1 VKQPVSQLTLDY
13 PVLLEDLKARIRAA
27 QTRAALMANRELI
40 RLYWE
45 IGRRIVE
52 RQEHEGWGKS
62 VIERLA
68 GDLQKEFPGLQG
80 FSRSNI
86 WRMRSFFLSYREEAS
101 SKRKSRT
108 AVRDLETSDS
118 KSSNTDLGSNL
129 AQPVRDLDLAQPPAV
144 LAALPWGHNVLLIGR
159 LKQRAQRLW
168 YAQRAIENGWSR
180 AVLVHQIESGLHR
193 RQGQALNNFD
203 RVLPAP
209 QSDLARETLK
219 DPYIFDFLSLG
230 DDIQER
236 ELERGLI
243 EQVRRFLLELGAGFA
258 LVGTQYALVVDG
270 QDFFLDL
277 LFYHLRLRCYVVVEL
292 KVADFQPEHA
302 GKMSFYLSA
311 VDNLLRHP
319 DDQPTI
325 GLILCKTKSRMVAE
339 YTLQGQQKPIGVA
352 SYRTLPAHLRGTL
365 PSPREIEAGLVGVD
379 AVN

>member
-1 VKQPVSQLTLDY
+1 MAQVK
-13 PVLLEDLKARIRAA
+13 
-27 QTRAALMANRELI
+27 AALAVNRELVL
-40 RLYWE
+40 LYWE
-45 IGRRIVE
+45 LGQRILE
-52 RQEHEGWGKS
+52 SQKREGWGAKT
-62 VIERLA
+62 INRLA
-68 GDLQKEFPGLQG
+68 ADLRQSFPEISG
-80 FSRSNI
+80 FSPRNLLF
-86 WRMRSFFLSYREEAS
+86 MRAFAEEFTEPQIVKQLVS
-101 SKRKSRT
+101 
-108 AVRDLETSDS
+108 
-118 KSSNTDLGSNL
+118 
-129 AQPVRDLDLAQPPAV
+129 QI
-144 LAALPWGHNVLLIGR
+144 PWGHIIRVMQK
-159 LKQRAQRLW
+159 LKAPAEREFYIHQTVVH
-168 YAQRAIENGWSR
+168 GWSR
-180 AVLVHQIESGLHR
+180 AVLVHQIESGLHH

-230 DDIQER
+230 DDVQER

-258 LVGTQYALVVDG
+258 LVGTQYALEVDG

>member
-1 VKQPVSQLTLDY
+1 MTLDY

-27 QTRAALMANRELI
+27 QVKAALAVNRELVL
-40 RLYWE
+40 LYWE
-45 IGRRIVE
+45 IGRRILESQE
-52 RQEHEGWGKS
+52 REGWGAKT
-62 VIERLA
+62 INRLGA
-68 GDLQKEFPGLQG
+68 DLRQSFPEISGFSPRNLLFMRAFAQEFPEPQIVKQLVSQ
-80 FSRSNI
+80 I
-86 WRMRSFFLSYREEAS
+86 
-101 SKRKSRT
+101 
-108 AVRDLETSDS
+108 
-118 KSSNTDLGSNL
+118 
-129 AQPVRDLDLAQPPAV
+129 
-144 LAALPWGHNVLLIGR
+144 PWGHIIRVMQK
-159 LKQRAQRLW
+159 LKAPAEREFYIHQT
-168 YAQRAIENGWSR
+168 IVHGWSR

-230 DDIQER
+230 DDVQER

-258 LVGTQYALVVDG
+258 LVGTQYALEVDG

-352 SYRTLPAHLRGTL
+352 SYRTMPAHLRGTL